1 MKRALIFFGLLIGF
15 SAKSQTLR
23 IAVAANAQFVIK
35 ALTAD
40 FKARTGVKTEVI
52 MGSSGKLAAQIKN
65 GAPFDFFLSADMDFP
80 ARLYDEGFA
89 TGPAKAYALGNLVV
103 CSRSVDLKHWQTAV
117 QNSKVRRIAIANP
130 ELAPYGEAAVQALK
144 KGNLWDKIK
153 PKMIIAESI
162 AQVNAYITTGAVDVG
177 FTTEAFIREG
187 HGNLKWSKVDARTYN
202 KIEQGMVVLSHAK
215 KGNHAIALKFYN
227 YLQSAPAKKILLK
240 SGYQIP

>member
-1 MKRALIFFGLLIGF
+1 MKRALLFLCLLVGF
-15 SAKSQTLR
+15 SAKSQMLR

-40 FKARTGVKTEVI
+40 FNTRTGLKTEVI
-52 MGSSGKLAAQIKN
+52 IGSSGKLAAQIKN

-80 ARLYDEGFA
+80 ARLYNEGFA
-89 TGPAKAYALGNLVV
+89 ITPAKAYALGNLIV
-103 CSRSVDLKHWQTAV
+103 CSGSVDLKNWQKVV
-117 QNSKVRRIAIANP
+117 QSTQVRKIAIANP

-144 KGNLWDKIK
+144 KGNLWNKIK
-153 PKMIIAESI
+153 SKMIIAESI
-162 AQVNAYITTGAVDVG
+162 AQVNTYITTGAVDVG

-202 KIEQGMVVLSHAK
+202 KMEQGMVILSHAK
-215 KGNHAIALKFYN
+215 KRNYAIALKFYN
-227 YLQSAPAKKILLK
+227 YLQSAPAKKILLR

>member
-1 MKRALIFFGLLIGF
+1 MKRALLFLCLLVGF

-40 FKARTGVKTEVI
+40 FKTRTGLKTEVI
-52 MGSSGKLAAQIKN
+52 IGSSGKLAAQIKN
-65 GAPFDFFLSADMDFP
+65 GAPFDFFLSADMDLP

-89 TGPAKAYALGNLVV
+89 ITPAKAYALGNLIV
-103 CSRSVDLKHWQTAV
+103 CSGAVDLKNWQKMV
-117 QNSKVRRIAIANP
+117 QSTRVRKIAIANP

-153 PKMIIAESI
+153 SKMIIAESI
-162 AQVNAYITTGAVDVG
+162 AQVNTYIATGVVDVG

-215 KGNHAIALKFYN
+215 EGNHAIALKFYK